1 MFDCTSFVVH
11 FFAKSR
17 CNRHVERSETSVT
30 LLRMTK
36 GLIFGAQPAGHAWR
50 QPDVCG
56 PAPAKAAA
64 RTAQGAARR
73 NDIRT
78 ETIVRILRRIHP
90 SDCFTAPATG
100 YRYRETGELVGDGTG
115 GHSWS
120 ASSLTTDH
128 FQVGSLWF
136 GSDYMGALNS
146 THRSHALSVRCVQ
159 ASAQKLSFLRMHAPG
174 PGVFPSSPETFSFSA
189 QPSVRR
195 IDRLSINRSK
205 IC

>member
-1 MFDCTSFVVH
+1 MAVPWMGCASVMLEQVRND
-11 FFAKSR
+11 SR
-17 CNRHVERSETSVT
+17 LAPSSLLLGKARERS
-30 LLRMTK
+30 LLSLNRK
-36 GLIFGAQPAGHAWR
+36 VVNSELF
-50 QPDVCG
+50 CS
-56 PAPAKAAA
+56 
-64 RTAQGAARR
+64 
-73 NDIRT
+73 
-78 ETIVRILRRIHP
+78 LRRIP
-90 SDCFTAPATG
+90 SSDCFTTLATG

-120 ASSLTTDH
+120 ASSLTPDH

-174 PGVFPSSPETFSFSA
+174 PGVFPSSSETFSFSV

-195 IDRLSINRSK
+195 MDRLSINRSK

>member
-1 MFDCTSFVVH
+1 MPRLQTLRPGPAR
-11 FFAKSR
+11 AKSATPAAGPGE
-17 CNRHVERSETSVT
+17 NLGGHSVGARPAT
-30 LLRMTK
+30 AGCLR
-36 GLIFGAQPAGHAWR
+36 ACAG
-50 QPDVCG
+50 QGCG
-56 PAPAKAAA
+56 PHGSNEPHDALTFLAKSLF
-64 RTAQGAARR
+64 RT
-73 NDIRT
+73 
-78 ETIVRILRRIHP
+78 LRRIPH
-90 SDCFTAPATG
+90 SDCFTAPAAG

-159 ASAQKLSFLRMHAPG
+159 ASAQKLPFLRMHAPG

-195 IDRLSINRSK
+195 MDRLSINRSK